1 MDEELSPLDYL
12 IPTGTDLF
20 KFTISHACNLSNT
33 HVSEQVYTPKKQ
45 LCVGDSNVDEKHAFD
60 PNTHL
65 LASLSRRLPSS
76 LLLTILWHTHI
87 VLRVEIEK
95 QFTDTFMFECIR
107 CTSVPFSLA
116 FQHNY
121 SFWRESLMFY
131 FCIFQ
136 WAGGRDGIPNLTCGL
151 KIYSFPRRLSVF
163 VVVLSSVMC
172 KLVIA
177 AHGYSGQ
184 GLCDLPGGVFMCREH
199 FSPCSFLLLLGLCY
213 FGPQSSATQK
223 NLWIQIKFFKKMT
236 CWTKN
241 VFHPHLDL

>member
-1 MDEELSPLDYL
+1 MY
-12 IPTGTDLF
+12 
-20 KFTISHACNLSNT
+20 
-33 HVSEQVYTPKKQ
+33 
-45 LCVGDSNVDEKHAFD
+45 
-60 PNTHL
+60 
-65 LASLSRRLPSS
+65 
-76 LLLTILWHTHI
+76 
-87 VLRVEIEK
+87 
-95 QFTDTFMFECIR
+95 ECIR
-107 CTSVPFSLA
+107 CTSVPFLLA

-136 WAGGRDGIPNLTCGL
+136 WAGGGDGIPNLTCGL
-151 KIYSFPRRLSVF
+151 KIYSFPHRLSVF
-163 VVVLSSVMC
+163 VVVLSSVMS

-223 NLWIQIKFFKKMT
+223 NL
-236 CWTKN
+236 
-241 VFHPHLDL
+241 